1 MFQNLACSIWSN
13 QSKNKLMKDHKSL
26 SSFTHPTAFVCA
38 LFSTDMETLLVMG
51 GIPLAL
57 TAEVSLSAEVCR
69 VEAEDLIPV
78 ADLIADDL
86 IVLLC
91 IPGVFLL

>member
-1 MFQNLACSIWSN
+1 
-13 QSKNKLMKDHKSL
+13 MKDHKSL
-26 SSFTHPTAFVCA
+26 SSFTHPITFVCA

-57 TAEVSLSAEVCR
+57 TALSAEVCR

-78 ADLIADDL
+78 ADLIADIL

-91 IPGVFLL
+91 IPGVFLLHVKIGIFNS